1 MIALNVF
8 LVIMAA
14 FFGFGAVGDQIQENR
29 DNYTKICIACIL
41 AIVIM
46 KFF

>member
-1 MIALNVF
+1 MIALNIF
-8 LVIMAA
+8 LAVMAV

-41 AIVIM
+41 AIVVM
-46 KFF
+46 KFL